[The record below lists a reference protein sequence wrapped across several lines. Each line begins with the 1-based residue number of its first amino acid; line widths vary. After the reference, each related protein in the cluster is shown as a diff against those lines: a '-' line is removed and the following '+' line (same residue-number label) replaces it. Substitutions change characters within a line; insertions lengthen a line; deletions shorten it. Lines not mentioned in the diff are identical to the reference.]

1 MWILHILTVS
11 FPIVSTCSI
20 GYPVVYLGF
29 YATCYFTNIFKL
41 RVQKAVQNE
50 NDFNMHLLQR
60 SLPPGLQVYPKT
72 GTDGSSESLCRP
84 FLHTHFP
91 FYRVNP
97 FHFVPLAK
105 EYSWVSSAEVAE
117 TGIMR
122 LQWPRCNKLNFWGHQ
137 TAAVW
142 SRIEITVFFLF
153 LSVLTGSKWKTKP
166 ESSQYQCQNGAVLA
180 HDDGHTVDCL
190 QIRSV
195 ERVSEKGAQEV
206 RSAESN
212 RRQSS
217 SKLVEP
223 RELLHCGTG
232 RLELSTTPENLP
244 QDEQGNKATRMAKSS
259 SPKARRGSTNTP
271 SPPTGRME
279 KKQRSSSKSVS
290 PNWDAT
296 DKNATTAQNHHAEQ
310 MTKYGDVHL
319 RSVCFE
325 IRRVQVKAE
334 L

>member
-1 MWILHILTVS
+1 MW
-11 FPIVSTCSI
+11 
-20 GYPVVYLGF
+20 
-29 YATCYFTNIFKL
+29 
-41 RVQKAVQNE
+41 
-50 NDFNMHLLQR
+50 
-60 SLPPGLQVYPKT
+60 
-72 GTDGSSESLCRP
+72 
-84 FLHTHFP
+84 
-91 FYRVNP
+91 
-97 FHFVPLAK
+97 
-105 EYSWVSSAEVAE
+105 
-117 TGIMR
+117 
-122 LQWPRCNKLNFWGHQ
+122 LQWPQCKKRNFWGHP

-142 SRIEITVFFLF
+142 SRIEITVFFL
-153 LSVLTGSKWKTKP
+153 SPAVLTGSKWKTKP

-180 HDDGHTVDCL
+180 HDDRHTVDCL

-232 RLELSTTPENLP
+232 RLELATTPENLP
-244 QDEQGNKATRMAKSS
+244 QDEQGSKASRMAKSS

-271 SPPTGRME
+271 SPPTGRTE

-296 DKNATTAQNHHAEQ
+296 EKNATTTQNHHAEQ

-325 IRRVQVKAE
+325 IGHVQVKAE
-334 L
+334 LKRNLLFLCLSDWSRSWGGWRPSCRRAGRASRSCEVTSATWPTVRGAWDRRCLCSDSPTCCSRASGWSIRAKLCFGSPCGTF